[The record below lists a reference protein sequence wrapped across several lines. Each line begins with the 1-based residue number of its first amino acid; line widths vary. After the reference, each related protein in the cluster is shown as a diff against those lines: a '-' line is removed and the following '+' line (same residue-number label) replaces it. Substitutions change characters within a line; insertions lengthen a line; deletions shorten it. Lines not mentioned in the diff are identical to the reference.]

1 MWKFYGNCAY
11 PQNFHAR
18 KLGEITVF
26 YAVEAL
32 CSVFLLSLH
41 QKPYFSFILF
51 GKDGLSKRFTLK
63 YLKFPLLLGKME
75 FLFPKNIISLFGRK
89 LKDDLPKNVY

>member
-26 YAVEAL
+26 YAVEAF
-32 CSVFLLSLH
+32 VF
-41 QKPYFSFILF
+41 
-51 GKDGLSKRFTLK
+51 R
-63 YLKFPLLLGKME
+63 
-75 FLFPKNIISLFGRK
+75 ISLITA
-89 LKDDLPKNVY
+89 PKTIFFIQTVWKRWSF